1 MHGDG
6 TARQRASGQEGAGLD
21 AVAHRRVLAR
31 MQRRKRHALDLDDVR
46 ARARDAR
53 PHGHEHVR
61 KIHDLGF
68 ARGVLYDRGALG
80 RHGGH
85 EQVLGCSHTGEVEY
99 DVRAVQP
106 VGRAGLKEAVVDGE
120 LHADGLEADKM
131 HVDLASADLTAA
143 RHGHAGASEAANER
157 AEHRDA
163 RTHLRHQLVGGL
175 VLVDGGG
182 VHRQRMAVALHPRAQ
197 TAQHVGH
204 DADIRDE
211 RDVMDGRFPLAQQR
225 GGDQLE
231 RRVLRARHGDVAG
244 QRVVALYDDDLF
256 SHGSILRARDDEGP
270 GVGFIGWRTPSEAP
284 FAVPTIIRT
293 GRLRAHHH
301 HNESR
306 RADSC
311 WYRNEKR
318 RLAQQDSEKPP
329 RADPRLVSR
338 LSVLRYAKAS
348 EKGLRIGARGLRSV
362 ERFRRPSGRRNAAIH
377 QARSA

>member
-1 MHGDG
+1 MS
-6 TARQRASGQEGAGLD
+6 RFS
-21 AVAHRRVLAR
+21 VAPTPGE
-31 MQRRKRHALDLDDVR
+31 VR
-46 ARARDAR
+46 ARHARRAARWACWPQGSRGRWRTPRRWPRDRQDACRSCERRSDSR
-53 PHGHEHVR
+53 P
-61 KIHDLGF
+61 
-68 ARGVLYDRGALG
+68 AWPRGRIRSG
-80 RHGGH
+80 R
-85 EQVLGCSHTGEVEY
+85 
-99 DVRAVQP
+99 RA
-106 VGRAGLKEAVVDGE
+106 GRAPRCSRASSTPARRGSRACRRRRCPPSAVWP
-120 LHADGLEADKM
+120 
-131 HVDLASADLTAA
+131 SRST
-143 RHGHAGASEAANER
+143 R
-157 AEHRDA
+157 AP
-163 RTHLRHQLVGGL
+163 
-175 VLVDGGG
+175 
-182 VHRQRMAVALHPRAQ
+182 RQRSTSDMMLMSEMSGTLWMVVRP
-197 TAQHVGH
+197 
-204 DADIRDE
+204 
-211 RDVMDGRFPLAQQR
+211 AQQR

-306 RADSC
+306 RTDSC

-362 ERFRRPSGRRNAAIH
+362 ERFRRPSRPPE
-377 QARSA
+377 RSYSPSTKRLKSTILISPPRLFATSAV